1 MRSSQLVLNLLR
13 RPWRIP
19 TVRQDGTVGRSSNF
33 QRREHSVS
41 MSNFRRIAIHGWSN
55 FVMVRL
61 YNVAQRLLELG
72 FACWRQMVCL
82 SLPRKHAA
90 LVPESLN

>member
-1 MRSSQLVLNLLR
+1 M
-13 RPWRIP
+13 
-19 TVRQDGTVGRSSNF
+19 
-33 QRREHSVS
+33 S
-41 MSNFRRIAIHGWSN
+41 MSKFRRIPIYGWPN

-90 LVPESLN
+90 LVTESLN

>member
-1 MRSSQLVLNLLR
+1 MEDFHGSERRNGGSFFELSKEGALGEHVEVSPHSYLR
-13 RPWRIP
+13 LAKLR
-19 TVRQDGTVGRSSNF
+19 
-33 QRREHSVS
+33 
-41 MSNFRRIAIHGWSN
+41 HGL
-55 FVMVRL
+55 MVRL

-72 FACWRQMVCL
+72 FACWRQMVSL

>member
-1 MRSSQLVLNLLR
+1 
-13 RPWRIP
+13 
-19 TVRQDGTVGRSSNF
+19 
-33 QRREHSVS
+33 